1 MKQCTALCSW
11 HRVGSFLCPPMAPR
25 WTSPNQSS
33 LRGKKGKE
41 RGTDAEDT
49 SHSGSDRSQLA
60 AKSGHAHWTPQDED
74 FLLESILA
82 DKVMMGDGQMF
93 KPAFWTSV
101 TSKFPQPVQEAA
113 KTSHSCKEKWKRVRH
128 SFFYL
133 SKLHSDQL
141 IDEEYIWGCSQNFKY
156 VRTCILPG
164 ERSGCLVRKSAGL
177 GRYCKGKS
185 SFLWCFVFGLQW
197 VQTTK
202 GAAKFKHKGWVHYKK
217 ILSLVKSK
225 GTGNHKNTPLQ
236 AVEAVPLSHVGSSS
250 VVSSFAALTPSLPP
264 LPAYLPLS
272 STFLPPST
280 SSTSHSFLPPSPVF
294 LPPSIPSSYIAS
306 FVSSLKPSSSV
317 SAHVEN
323 SNKCKADNDD
333 ISMMSAQSIAK
344 PSTSI
349 MSDMSTSCKWQ
360 AMQKVQTQEISELRA
375 DINTLQNT
383 FQSNMELMHTF
394 QAMSSKSTAP
404 SGPVPSS
411 TISSNAAEQRK
422 EARKLLLQLDRAFL
436 APADLHSCNVWY
448 FRVKQRLHWGIHS
461 PCFNWGHRWSAAEL
475 AEETDC
481 GGEWENF
488 ASIVYFLYCLS
499 LFIPPSQTWI
509 ECIWCNCFGIQ
520 TWMCVLRT
528 LNVRKMI
535 FP

>member
-1 MKQCTALCSW
+1 
-11 HRVGSFLCPPMAPR
+11 
-25 WTSPNQSS
+25 
-33 LRGKKGKE
+33 
-41 RGTDAEDT
+41 
-49 SHSGSDRSQLA
+49 
-60 AKSGHAHWTPQDED
+60 
-74 FLLESILA
+74 
-82 DKVMMGDGQMF
+82 MF

-101 TSKFPQPVQEAA
+101 ASKFPQPVREAA
-113 KTSHSCKEKWKRVRH
+113 KTSHSCKEKWKRVWH
-128 SFFYL
+128 LFFYL

-141 IDEEYIWGCSQNFKY
+141 IDEEYIRDCSQDFKY

-164 ERSGCLVRKSAGL
+164 ERSRRLVRKSAGL
-177 GRYCKGKS
+177 GWYCKDKS

-202 GAAKFKHKGWVHYKK
+202 GAAKFKHKGWVHFKK
-217 ILSLVKSK
+217 MLSLVKSK

-236 AVEAVPLSHVGSSS
+236 AVEVVSLSHAGSSS
-250 VVSSFAALTPSLPP
+250 VVSSFTALTPSLPP

-280 SSTSHSFLPPSPVF
+280 SSTSHSFLPPSPAF
-294 LPPSIPSSYIAS
+294 LPPSVPSSYIAS
-306 FVSSLKPSSSV
+306 SVSSLKPSSSV

-323 SNKCKADNDD
+323 SNKCKADDDD
-333 ISMMSAQSIAK
+333 ISMVSTQSIAK
-344 PSTSI
+344 PLTSI
-349 MSDMSTSCKWQ
+349 VSDMSTSCKWR
-360 AMQKVQTQEISELRA
+360 ATQKVQTQEIGKLQD

-394 QAMSSKSTAP
+394 QAMYIIKIISTQWACSVKRYIIKCCWAEEGGKKAAVAAWSSFPCTC
-404 SGPVPSS
+404 G
-411 TISSNAAEQRK
+411 
-422 EARKLLLQLDRAFL
+422 L
-436 APADLHSCNVWY
+436 SCNVWY
-448 FRVKQRLHWGIHS
+448 FRVEQQLRWGIHS

-481 GGEWENF
+481 GGEWETF
-488 ASIVYFLYCLS
+488 APIVYFLYCLS

-509 ECIWCNCFGIQ
+509 ECIWCNCFSIQ